1 MKKVRSS
8 RLGRWKT
15 SGIEAKRLLKEAR
28 AHKNARPKTLFIPN
42 ELLAN
47 NLTLEAERQ
56 KVTIVRVAESQLL
69 VFIGEARE
77 GLSTRRRCQCRV
89 YEGQGRSLGRSKGR
103 S

>member
-1 MKKVRSS
+1 MNKVRSS

-15 SGIEAKRLLKEAR
+15 SGIEAKRLLKEVR
-28 AHKNARPKTLFIPN
+28 THKDARPKTLFIPN
-42 ELLAN
+42 VLLAN

-77 GLSTRRRCQCRV
+77 GFSERFGGGRTQCKV
-89 YEGQGRSLGRSKGR
+89 DLGRR
-103 S
+103 SSRSIFR